1 MIPKLKN
8 ITYICPPL
16 SCFMNEPLTILL
28 ISPLFTFP
36 HTPPLGFRCGSFL
49 IPRLLL
55 LLILYLIPLS
65 LTVSPHSLC
74 VYPPSPPPPLP
85 FLIAVSFSSLWV
97 CWPSSLVFSPCSC
110 RRLWGSLSPPHWRRL
125 RPWAPSP
132 PRMQPRLAAPP
143 LRRAW
148 SSNSPTPRPEHR
160 DGRRERE

>member
-16 SCFMNEPLTILL
+16 SCFMNEPLTNLL

-74 VYPPSPPPPLP
+74 VYPPPPPFPHRCLLQLVVGVLAFIIGVLTLFLPETLGQPLTSTLEEAEALGSKP
-85 FLIAVSFSSLWV
+85 AKDAAKTG
-97 CWPSSLVFSPCSC
+97 SP
-110 RRLWGSLSPPHWRRL
+110 
-125 RPWAPSP
+125 
-132 PRMQPRLAAPP
+132 AAEEG
-143 LRRAW
+143 LELKQHHTKA
-148 SSNSPTPRPEHR
+148 
-160 DGRRERE
+160 